1 MNLQT
6 AALEAVFVRNF
17 LTIFDPLI
25 ELFRRRIDNLLK
37 NACIISAFATM
48 YYAFQLQNIL
58 DYEKIAKDTIHE
70 IKLEKLDPSRI
81 NHNAFLAYAVVK
93 QIGTDVSLA

>member
-1 MNLQT
+1 MQT

-17 LTIFDPLI
+17 LTVFDPLT
-25 ELFRRRIDNLLK
+25 ELFKRRIDSLLK
-37 NACIISAFATM
+37 NACIISALATV

-70 IKLEKLDPSRI
+70 IKLEKLDLSRI
-81 NHNAFLAYAVVK
+81 NYNAFVAYSTVK
-93 QIGTDVSLA
+93 